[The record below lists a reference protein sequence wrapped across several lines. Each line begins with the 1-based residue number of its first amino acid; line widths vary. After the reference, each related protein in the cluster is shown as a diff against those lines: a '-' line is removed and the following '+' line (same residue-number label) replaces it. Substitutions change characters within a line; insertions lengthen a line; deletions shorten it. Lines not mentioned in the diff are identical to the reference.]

1 MNITELSVRRPVTVV
16 MVYVILIVLAVM
28 FIPKLGTALLPETT
42 YPVITV
48 QTTYSNAGPEI
59 VDKNVTQKL
68 VNQLGSVTGVKS
80 ITSTSS
86 NGSSQV
92 RLEFGYDV
100 DLDEVTAE
108 INTLITRF
116 SRSLPDGCGTPS
128 VMRYDAMRSGSSS
141 FMRLSVK
148 GDMPVDELKVVA
160 EDIITPLLERIE
172 GIASVD
178 VQGGTTKTIYIT
190 VSRERLEAYGI
201 TTSQISQALSGRN
214 VETSM
219 GQLTQD
225 GKDYEIITSNYYE
238 NLEEMR
244 QTVITIKNGIPV
256 RIDDVAEISEEYST
270 SNGGV
275 YINGSQGIYISL
287 SNESGTN
294 DSTVAK
300 AVKAAMDNINAQ
312 VPSGVTV
319 AVMSD
324 NTSMITSTLNQVY
337 NSAYQ
342 GAILAMLIILLFL
355 RNIRSSIIIGLSIPF
370 SFIITL
376 TVMSWM
382 GLTVNMMTMAGLILG
397 MGMVVDS
404 SIVILE
410 NIYNHRVAGERSA
423 IAAILGSKNMM
434 NAIVASTLTTLCVF
448 IPLIIYKAEL
458 EQLGQLFSDLVITV
472 CVSLISSLFVAITLV
487 PALCGSIWP
496 IFSRTQK
503 PLKFR
508 VTRAIDTFLAK
519 VEEKLEAGYV
529 AGLKFVLNN
538 RLIVLVM
545 VFSLVAY
552 TWTQYN
558 GFGMNMSPRSSSDDQ
573 VTVSISMP
581 VGTNNKVVQE
591 YLFKFQ
597 DIVEEECEGAFE
609 SITVNTGRSNSGS
622 LQILLPDITEQKM
635 TPDQIKAKLT
645 PHLTDWADVTVS
657 FSSGRGF
664 GGGNNAI
671 DVELISTDS
680 IAAQETAEEIIRLL
694 QQLPQIT
701 NPASDFE
708 NGAPRFEVVI
718 NKELAATYGASI
730 SSIANEIKNALNG
743 STATTFY
750 ENGNQYSVKVRLDEN
765 DVTTN
770 ADLSGLTVSTQN
782 GKMPLDIFISFEE
795 GAAPQSV
802 KRENNKRINHVTAGV
817 ATGTTTTE
825 AAALVKEYLTANLIV
840 PDGVE
845 ISFGGEARSIEKFNS
860 TFVLV
865 IGMAVLMVFA
875 VMAAQFES
883 LIDPFIIF
891 FSIPLLIIG
900 VVWIHQITGQAFT
913 LYSMVGMV
921 ALVGVVVNNGIVLVD
936 YTNQLVDKKMPVYE
950 ACLEAGRNRLR
961 PILMSTLT
969 TVLGMVPMAF
979 FPGTGAEQMQP
990 VCLTMVGGLISGSI
1004 MTLFVSPILY
1014 TILNKR
1020 REKRFDD
1027 PDSLLNQLIDYDKR
1041 QHEV

>member
-1 MNITELSVRRPVTVV
+1 
-16 MVYVILIVLAVM
+16 MVYVIIIVLAAM
-28 FIPKLGTALLPETT
+28 FIPKLGTALLPEIT

-48 QTTYSNAGPEI
+48 QTSYPNVGPEI
-59 VDKNVTQKL
+59 IDNTVTQRL
-68 VNQLGSVTGVKS
+68 VNQLGSITGIQS

-92 RLEFGYDV
+92 RLTFGYDV
-100 DLDEVTAE
+100 DMDEVASTV
-108 INTLITRF
+108 NTQISRF
-116 SRSLPDGCGTPS
+116 SRSLPDGCGTPN
-128 VMRYDAMRSGSSS
+128 VMRFDAMGGGGSI
-141 FMRLSVK
+141 MRLSVK
-148 GDMPVDELKVVA
+148 GDVPIDELKVLA
-160 EDIITPLLERIE
+160 DDLIAPLLERVE
-172 GIASVD
+172 GVANVD
-178 VQGGTTKTIYIT
+178 VQGGSTKTINIL

-201 TTSQISQALSGRN
+201 TTSQISQALSSRN
-214 VETSM
+214 IQTSM
-219 GQLTQD
+219 GQLTQN
-225 GKDYEIITSNYYE
+225 GMDYEMATNNYFE
-238 NLEEMR
+238 SLEDMR

-256 RIDDVAEISEEYST
+256 RVDDVAQVTEVYST
-270 SNGGV
+270 GNGGV
-275 YINGSQGIYISL
+275 YINGSQGIYISI

-294 DSTVAK
+294 SSTVSK
-300 AVKAAMDNINAQ
+300 AVKAMLPTINEQ
-312 VPSGVTV
+312 VPSGITVT
-319 AVMSD
+319 VMSD
-324 NTSMITSTLNQVY
+324 STSMITSTLNQVY
-337 NSAYQ
+337 TNAIQ
-342 GAILAMLIILLFL
+342 GAILAMIIILIFL

-448 IPLIIYKAEL
+448 IPMLIYQAEL
-458 EQLGQLFSDLVITV
+458 EQLGQLFYEVVVTI
-472 CVSLISSLFVAITLV
+472 CASLISSLIVAVTLV

-496 IFSRTQK
+496 ISSRTQK
-503 PLKFR
+503 PLKFK
-508 VTRAIDTFLAK
+508 VTRAIDSFMAAC
-519 VEEKLEAGYV
+519 EEKLEAGYV
-529 AGLKFVLNN
+529 AGLRFVLKN
-538 RLIVLVM
+538 RFIVLAM

-573 VTVSISMP
+573 VTVSISLP

-597 DIVEEECEGAFE
+597 DIVIEECEGAYE

-635 TPDQIKAKLT
+635 SPDEIKAKLT

-664 GGGNNAI
+664 GGGRNAI
-671 DVELISTDS
+671 DVELISTDN
-680 IAAQETAEEIIRLL
+680 AMAQETATEIIRLL
-694 QQLPQIT
+694 QQMPQVT
-701 NPASDFE
+701 EPTSDFE
-708 NGAPRFEVVI
+708 NGAPRYQVLINTEV
-718 NKELAATYGASI
+718 AAAYGVSVSA
-730 SSIANEIKNALNG
+730 IAQEIRTALNG
-743 STATTFY
+743 TTATTYY
-750 ENGNQYSVKVRLDEN
+750 EDGNQYSVVVKLDDE
-765 DVTTN
+765 TITSN
-770 ADLSGLTVSTQN
+770 ADLTGLTVNTQS

-795 GAAPQSV
+795 GKAPQSV
-802 KRENNKRINHVTAGV
+802 RRENNKRINHVTAGV
-817 ATGTTTTE
+817 ASGYTTTE
-825 AAALVKEYLTANLIV
+825 VASMVQEYLTANLV
-840 PDGVE
+840 LPDSVE
-845 ISFGGEARSIEKFNS
+845 MSFGGEARSIQQFNN
-860 TFVLV
+860 TFTLV
-865 IGMAVLMVFA
+865 IAMAVLMVFA

-921 ALVGVVVNNGIVLVD
+921 TLVGVVVNNGIVLVD

-969 TVLGMVPMAF
+969 TVLGMVPIAF
-979 FPGTGAEQMQP
+979 FPGTGVEQMQP
-990 VCLTMVGGLISGSI
+990 ICLTMVGGLISGSI
-1004 MTLFVSPILY
+1004 MTLFVSPIMYSL
-1014 TILNKR
+1014 LNKR

-1027 PDSLLNQLIDYDKR
+1027 PEALLNQLIDYDKR